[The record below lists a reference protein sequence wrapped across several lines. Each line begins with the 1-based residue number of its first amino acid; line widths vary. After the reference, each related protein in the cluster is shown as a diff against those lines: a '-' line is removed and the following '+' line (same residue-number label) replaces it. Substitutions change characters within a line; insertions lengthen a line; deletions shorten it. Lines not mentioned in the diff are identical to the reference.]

1 MNNLNV
7 INGSG
12 KYINDCVDRC
22 LEAAIKWYGDKYE
35 DIIVDTIH
43 RVNFYNWQD
52 NQSFS
57 DVKREI
63 LGSSYIEGSS
73 IKDGMNEQMN
83 KGFYFV
89 NTTNGKYDKIV
100 VCQEEK
106 LRHDYNVLV
115 HELYGHA
122 VMGNVDEVIYLNN
135 EEVIRNG
142 IRLFS
147 SKSKHILNNWANEG
161 FVEYSAENIS
171 RMAGVSIDK
180 KTMYNYVL
188 TMRLA
193 ALAIDIIGREKVFD
207 SLILNEGIFKDEYN
221 KGLEYDEWKISL
233 PVSCGSHMTGEK
245 TTACVLCGDR
255 KTISYEAAEEHQYG
269 EWKTTPAT
277 CETDGERVRVC
288 QNCQKAEK
296 EILPATGH
304 LYGEWKTTPATCET
318 DGVQIRT
325 CQTCKKTETKIVSAI
340 GHRYGEWQTVR
351 QATVLEEGEL
361 QRGCENPGCTS
372 MQTRRLDRLP
382 HYIQLNTS
390 NMILQI
396 KQSTTGLKVTDM
408 AEGDRI
414 ISWKSSKPTV
424 ATVSKT
430 GKIAAKKVGTTIIT
444 VTLAS
449 GATANVKVKVQKK
462 AVQPVSLRIACSRLK
477 SNRITLK
484 KGQRTTCKVTVSPF
498 TCKTKVTFSSANPKI
513 VKVSGNG
520 KIIARKAGKTKITVK
535 AGKKKKVIWV
545 TVKKVK

>member
-57 DVKREI
+57 DVKRDI
-63 LGSSYIEGSS
+63 LGSSYTEGSS

-122 VMGNVDEVIYLNN
+122 VMGSVDEVIYLNN

-221 KGLEYDEWKISL
+221 KGLEYDEWKIISKL
-233 PVSCGSHMTGEK
+233 VDGFYDKYMDFNKMFLEVNKYNQKLNSFAKRRSC
-245 TTACVLCGDR
+245 
-255 KTISYEAAEEHQYG
+255 
-269 EWKTTPAT
+269 
-277 CETDGERVRVC
+277 
-288 QNCQKAEK
+288 
-296 EILPATGH
+296 
-304 LYGEWKTTPATCET
+304 
-318 DGVQIRT
+318 
-325 CQTCKKTETKIVSAI
+325 
-340 GHRYGEWQTVR
+340 RY
-351 QATVLEEGEL
+351 
-361 QRGCENPGCTS
+361 
-372 MQTRRLDRLP
+372 
-382 HYIQLNTS
+382 
-390 NMILQI
+390 
-396 KQSTTGLKVTDM
+396 
-408 AEGDRI
+408 
-414 ISWKSSKPTV
+414 
-424 ATVSKT
+424 
-430 GKIAAKKVGTTIIT
+430 
-444 VTLAS
+444 
-449 GATANVKVKVQKK
+449 
-462 AVQPVSLRIACSRLK
+462 
-477 SNRITLK
+477 
-484 KGQRTTCKVTVSPF
+484 F
-498 TCKTKVTFSSANPKI
+498 
-513 VKVSGNG
+513 
-520 KIIARKAGKTKITVK
+520 
-535 AGKKKKVIWV
+535 
-545 TVKKVK
+545 